1 MMALSQRLV
10 SWTVVSKTGRP
21 VVLMM
26 GSSVDQREV
35 GGRQLPKSTG
45 RVACAQHVAGGPA
58 EHQLA
63 QPGVTVGAHDQ
74 QIRAVRC
81 SLGKQDFAGVA
92 VRLVD
97 WLRLNGNAMS
107 PQHRRRSVEISCRFL
122 ADRAED
128 HRSAPHRNGSA
139 SCRARAASREPF
151 QPAMMLVAQVASEAF
166 GGNIRTGTP
175 AAVASCSTTC
185 DPSSALRSEH
195 QVHGA
200 RRLGQKPLRFTLG
213 FLPYHAGSRAAD
225 ALEGGLDPLLDLLV
239 DLPLRLDQ
247 FGQHIGQRLRR
258 RRSG

>member
-1 MMALSQRLV
+1 M
-10 SWTVVSKTGRP
+10 
-21 VVLMM
+21 
-26 GSSVDQREV
+26 
-35 GGRQLPKSTG
+35 
-45 RVACAQHVAGGPA
+45 AGGPA

-81 SLGKQDFAGVA
+81 SLGKEDFAGVA

-97 WLRLNGNAMS
+97 WLRLHGNAMS
-107 PQHRRRSVEISCRFL
+107 PQHRRRRVEIPRRFL

-128 HRSAPHRNGSA
+128 HPLRTAQERQRFMQGA
-139 SCRARAASREPF
+139 CRLARAV
-151 QPAMMLVAQVASEAF
+151 PACDDARSHRL
-166 GGNIRTGTP
+166 GGLRRQHQDRHARGHGELLDHMRPLIG
-175 AAVASCSTTC
+175 
-185 DPSSALRSEH
+185 LRSEH

-200 RRLGQKPLRFTLG
+200 RRLGQKPLRFALG

-247 FGQHIGQRLRR
+247 FGQHIGQRLAVGDRYKWRR
-258 RRSG
+258 HHMHADQYRVEPPSKGLGSLQAGVKPAVAGERDENCPVGHENGPF